1 MLPVTRGGTLSI
13 DKIKFLDSFTSNKG
27 PRILDPHII
36 LQALRSNL
44 QYKQRLSTLKLS
56 FNDLNEYTKLVKTQG
71 LKEVKQNLTAA
82 PVSVP
87 KTKQIIVHN
96 LPPPPPSPPGRLR
109 KMASFLKDKI
119 TKTFKKNSAPPVPDL
134 LIPPQATTSVRESR
148 PPIGYVAPATSRD
161 KSSKTKKH
169 MRIGSATL
177 SSAQRPSLS
186 VSHSPVIVNTA
197 STSPRTVTTT
207 SVKTVSS
214 RRSSSQSPK
223 HGSHRL
229 DAREV
234 ARKLGHKSSSESSFS
249 KSEKADRD
257 SEKLR
262 TGAPA
267 LYAVIKGTQFIK
279 EGAKKGLSALYRK
292 TGETLKNVGKKGAES
307 FRATRKKVGDK
318 YDTWRKRRAEAKR
331 SEALKKIAKSP
342 SGRASSASRASVL
355 VPSLP
360 SPLTPLKIS
369 GPPNKSLPQ
378 LPSPRI
384 PLKISGPPNKSLPQL
399 PSPRIPLKISGPP
412 NKSLP
417 QLPSPPLPSFPESSS
432 SQSEASV
439 LIPSLSPRVSRSQ
452 SRSLSS
458 RSPSPAASVLRL
470 SSRSRSPAASV
481 LRLSSRSRSPAASVL
496 RLSSR
501 SRSPAA
507 SVLRL
512 SSRSRSPAASR
523 SSSASRRSSRSR
535 SPAASRSSSASR
547 RSSRSRSPAAS
558 ILRRSSASRSQS
570 QAIPVISSSS
580 SSASPADSQKGF
592 FKKKL
597 SLLRARL
604 HGVKGHSSYES
615 RRSRAIEK
623 ARARG
628 VLAPSPKKGLFANVT
643 AKFKG
648 ALAGPTRDTGIKG
661 SQLLRRNSSESSNSS
676 HGTITAAAPT
686 LLDRSRRFVSR
697 VGKIF
702 SRKKLNSPSRGVQGS
717 SVLAKRL
724 SSSRKSSSRNERS
737 VSRSPA
743 PRASHVA
750 VSNSTSSSSD
760 GNKKRKKINFK
771 INPVGAIFGPAA
783 KKALPITL
791 IPVVSRAPSPVSLSS
806 SSSLSLPATSSSSLS
821 LPATSSSSL
830 SLPATSSSSLSL
842 PATPPPPPPPLSRLP
857 PPSNFRSIKTHKA
870 AAAAV
875 EQPLSQPLN
884 RPQSPPLLQS
894 STARK
899 ALEERLARINR
910 DSYSHSDLETNDNIS
925 AKAVQ
930 AYLPDLPNPNMSA
943 KTRQH
948 RLPLKKRKQT
958 RKLFINKLTELNQ
971 QIELEKQ
978 LKTETRRKERLQK
991 YQRLVAAGKKKEAA
1005 RYKRKHGILT
1015 EVIDIS
1021 RIVPTEDLDLEV
1033 VDINQLYSSPKKLSS
1048 SGSRKRASV
1057 KQGSSPHSRKAG
1069 KSPIKMALSQ
1079 QPPILPFP
1087 WKEVKT
1093 TNGTIYYVNTETNE
1107 QVLPF
1112 FDKTTG
1118 KTTLVNAAAEIRP
1131 KLDSGLQPVNSQG
1144 SIAVLPPAVVAK
1156 GSPSPKP
1163 FKSARFGL
1171 KDTQT
1176 AIAAMA
1182 NAFANKNMKA
1192 VEQLHKRRV
1201 RDISP
1206 IFNQPDAT
1214 TNAAVRGVAL
1224 NKRNPLQIMFN
1235 IDPSKVVEV

>member
-1 MLPVTRGGTLSI
+1 MLSVIRGGTLSI

-27 PRILDPHII
+27 PRILDPHIL

-56 FNDLNEYTKLVKTQG
+56 FNDLKEYTKLVKTQG

-342 SGRASSASRASVL
+342 SGRASSASSASRASVL

-399 PSPRIPLKISGPP
+399 PSP
-412 NKSLP
+412 
-417 QLPSPPLPSFPESSS
+417 PLPLFPESSS
-432 SQSEASV
+432 PSPAASV
-439 LIPSLSPRVSRSQ
+439 LVPSLPPRVSRSQ
-452 SRSLSS
+452 SLSLAS
-458 RSPSPAASVLRL
+458 RSPSPAASVLVPSLPPRVSRSQSL
-470 SSRSRSPAASV
+470 SLASRSPSPAASVLVPSLPPRVSRSSTASRRSSRSRSPAASV
-481 LRLSSRSRSPAASVL
+481 LRLSSR
-496 RLSSR
+496 
-501 SRSPAA
+501 
-507 SVLRL
+507 
-512 SSRSRSPAASR
+512 SR

-604 HGVKGHSSYES
+604 HGVKGRSSYES
-615 RRSRAIEK
+615 RRSRAIEN

-628 VLAPSPKKGLFANVT
+628 VLAPSPKKGFFANVT

-676 HGTITAAAPT
+676 HGTIKAAAPT

-771 INPVGAIFGPAA
+771 INPIGAIFGPAA

-791 IPVVSRAPSPVSLSS
+791 IPVVSRAPSPVSLS
-806 SSSLSLPATSSSSLS
+806 
-821 LPATSSSSL
+821 
-830 SLPATSSSSLSL
+830 SSSSLSL

-875 EQPLSQPLN
+875 EQPPPLPLN

-910 DSYSHSDLETNDNIS
+910 DSHSDLETNDNIS

-930 AYLPDLPNPNMSA
+930 AYLPDLPNPNMSS

-948 RLPLKKRKQT
+948 RVPLKKRKQT

-1033 VDINQLYSSPKKLSS
+1033 VDINQVYSSPKKLSS

-1057 KQGSSPHSRKAG
+1057 KQDSSPHSRKAG

-1131 KLDSGLQPVNSQG
+1131 KLDSGLQPVNSQR
-1144 SIAVLPPAVVAK
+1144 SIAVLPPAIVAK

-1192 VEQLHKRRV
+1192 VDQLHKRRV

>member
-1 MLPVTRGGTLSI
+1 
-13 DKIKFLDSFTSNKG
+13 
-27 PRILDPHII
+27 
-36 LQALRSNL
+36 
-44 QYKQRLSTLKLS
+44 
-56 FNDLNEYTKLVKTQG
+56 
-71 LKEVKQNLTAA
+71 
-82 PVSVP
+82 
-87 KTKQIIVHN
+87 
-96 LPPPPPSPPGRLR
+96 
-109 KMASFLKDKI
+109 
-119 TKTFKKNSAPPVPDL
+119 
-134 LIPPQATTSVRESR
+134 
-148 PPIGYVAPATSRD
+148 
-161 KSSKTKKH
+161 
-169 MRIGSATL
+169 
-177 SSAQRPSLS
+177 
-186 VSHSPVIVNTA
+186 
-197 STSPRTVTTT
+197 
-207 SVKTVSS
+207 
-214 RRSSSQSPK
+214 
-223 HGSHRL
+223 
-229 DAREV
+229 
-234 ARKLGHKSSSESSFS
+234 
-249 KSEKADRD
+249 
-257 SEKLR
+257 
-262 TGAPA
+262 
-267 LYAVIKGTQFIK
+267 
-279 EGAKKGLSALYRK
+279 
-292 TGETLKNVGKKGAES
+292 
-307 FRATRKKVGDK
+307 
-318 YDTWRKRRAEAKR
+318 
-331 SEALKKIAKSP
+331 
-342 SGRASSASRASVL
+342 
-355 VPSLP
+355 
-360 SPLTPLKIS
+360 
-369 GPPNKSLPQ
+369 
-378 LPSPRI
+378 
-384 PLKISGPPNKSLPQL
+384 
-399 PSPRIPLKISGPP
+399 
-412 NKSLP
+412 
-417 QLPSPPLPSFPESSS
+417 
-432 SQSEASV
+432 
-439 LIPSLSPRVSRSQ
+439 
-452 SRSLSS
+452 
-458 RSPSPAASVLRL
+458 
-470 SSRSRSPAASV
+470 
-481 LRLSSRSRSPAASVL
+481 
-496 RLSSR
+496 
-501 SRSPAA
+501 
-507 SVLRL
+507 
-512 SSRSRSPAASR
+512 
-523 SSSASRRSSRSR
+523 
-535 SPAASRSSSASR
+535 
-547 RSSRSRSPAAS
+547 
-558 ILRRSSASRSQS
+558 
-570 QAIPVISSSS
+570 
-580 SSASPADSQKGF
+580 
-592 FKKKL
+592 
-597 SLLRARL
+597 
-604 HGVKGHSSYES
+604 
-615 RRSRAIEK
+615 
-623 ARARG
+623 
-628 VLAPSPKKGLFANVT
+628 
-643 AKFKG
+643 
-648 ALAGPTRDTGIKG
+648 
-661 SQLLRRNSSESSNSS
+661 LRRNSSESSNSS
-676 HGTITAAAPT
+676 HGTIKAAAPT
-686 LLDRSRRFVSR
+686 LLDRSRRFVGR

-842 PATPPPPPPPLSRLP
+842 PATPPPPPPLSRLP
-857 PPSNFRSIKTHKA
+857 PPSNFRSIKTHKAA

-948 RLPLKKRKQT
+948 RVPLKKRKQT

-1015 EVIDIS
+1015 EMIDIS

-1131 KLDSGLQPVNSQG
+1131 KLDSSLQPVNSQG
-1144 SIAVLPPAVVAK
+1144 SIAVLPPAIVAK

>member
-1 MLPVTRGGTLSI
+1 MLSVIRGGTLSI

-27 PRILDPHII
+27 PRILDPHIL

-56 FNDLNEYTKLVKTQG
+56 FNDLKEYTKLVKTQG
-71 LKEVKQNLTAA
+71 LNEVKQNLTAA
-82 PVSVP
+82 PLSVP

-318 YDTWRKRRAEAKR
+318 YDTWIKRRAEAKR

-399 PSPRIPLKISGPP
+399 PSP
-412 NKSLP
+412 
-417 QLPSPPLPSFPESSS
+417 PLPLFPESSS
-432 SQSEASV
+432 PSPAASV
-439 LIPSLSPRVSRSQ
+439 LVPSLPPRVSRSQ
-452 SRSLSS
+452 SLSLASRSPSPAASVLVPSLPPRVSRSQSLSLAS

-470 SSRSRSPAASV
+470 SSRS
-481 LRLSSRSRSPAASVL
+481 L
-496 RLSSR
+496 
-501 SRSPAA
+501 
-507 SVLRL
+507 
-512 SSRSRSPAASR
+512 SPAASR

-547 RSSRSRSPAAS
+547 RSSRSRSPA
-558 ILRRSSASRSQS
+558 ASRSQS

-604 HGVKGHSSYES
+604 HGVKGRSSYES
-615 RRSRAIEK
+615 RRSRAIEN

-628 VLAPSPKKGLFANVT
+628 VLAPSPKKGFFANVT

-676 HGTITAAAPT
+676 HGTIKAAAPT
-686 LLDRSRRFVSR
+686 LLDRSRQFVSR

-771 INPVGAIFGPAA
+771 INPIGAIFGPAA

-806 SSSLSLPATSSSSLS
+806 SSSLSLPAT
-821 LPATSSSSL
+821 
-830 SLPATSSSSLSL
+830 
-842 PATPPPPPPPLSRLP
+842 PPPPPPPLSRLP

-870 AAAAV
+870 AAAV
-875 EQPLSQPLN
+875 EQPPPLPLN

-910 DSYSHSDLETNDNIS
+910 DSHSDLETNDNIS

-930 AYLPDLPNPNMSA
+930 AYLPDLPNPNMSS

-948 RLPLKKRKQT
+948 RVPLKKRKQT

-1144 SIAVLPPAVVAK
+1144 SIAVLPPAIVAK

-1192 VEQLHKRRV
+1192 VDQLHKRRV